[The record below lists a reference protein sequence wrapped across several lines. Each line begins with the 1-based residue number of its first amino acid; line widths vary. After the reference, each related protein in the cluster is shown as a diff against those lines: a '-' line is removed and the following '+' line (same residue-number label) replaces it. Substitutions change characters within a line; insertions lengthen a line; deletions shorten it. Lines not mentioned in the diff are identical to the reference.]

1 MCIKKHLRVL
11 MLFLIILAGCK
22 QKNES
27 PINEK
32 LPIYDEDDGD
42 FVKIFPPKDGIIG
55 KKLEY
60 PLEEDKTYCK
70 GIFIEGREV
79 VLSPYKIAKAET
91 TYKLWKEV
99 LDFAKTKGYKFTNE
113 GNKGSRDDGSGDE
126 GEPVTKISWNDAI
139 VWCNAYTEKQNGNTD
154 ECVYRKSKTEPSV
167 VKDATKTDILK
178 DVFFD
183 QTKKGFRLP
192 TEAEWEYAARF
203 QKQEENAEKY
213 GEVFLTRLDSG
224 SGAKKPIGFQG
235 VKKGS
240 YTYEELRD
248 ELSAVANYEFWF
260 NGSDNIDLDDSVYNE
275 TEKVM
280 MRRANEA
287 GLFDMSGNVHEW
299 CFDFYAEIEKGK
311 VKNPIGKEKAS
322 DRVNRGGSYGN
333 SASFCCVGR
342 RASCSPIYA
351 NYDVGFRLAKTN

>member
-1 MCIKKHLRVL
+1 M
-11 MLFLIILAGCK
+11 
-22 QKNES
+22 
-27 PINEK
+27 
-32 LPIYDEDDGD
+32 
-42 FVKIFPPKDGIIG
+42 
-55 KKLEY
+55 
-60 PLEEDKTYCK
+60 
-70 GIFIEGREV
+70 
-79 VLSPYKIAKAET
+79 
-91 TYKLWKEV
+91 
-99 LDFAKTKGYKFTNE
+99 
-113 GNKGSRDDGSGDE
+113 
-126 GEPVTKISWNDAI
+126 
-139 VWCNAYTEKQNGNTD
+139 
-154 ECVYRKSKTEPSV
+154 
-167 VKDATKTDILK
+167 
-178 DVFFD
+178 
-183 QTKKGFRLP
+183 
-192 TEAEWEYAARF
+192 
-203 QKQEENAEKY
+203 
-213 GEVFLTRLDSG
+213 DSG

-333 SASFCCVGR
+333 SAPYCCVGR